1 MTAAP
6 DEADVPVRPARR
18 TLGRAS
24 WNLLDQVLSSGTNA
38 ALSFLVARSVDAT
51 EFGGLAVALS
61 VFAILV
67 GLTRAL
73 ATSPLGV
80 RFSDAPTA
88 AFRTAASSASG
99 AALAISLVA
108 GAGCLAAST
117 VVGPPTASTLLTLG
131 VVFPGLLVQDACR
144 QVFFAAARPAAAAA
158 NDAVWAV
165 AQIGLIAV
173 LLHSGVSTVWPL
185 VAAWGGSAVLAALVG
200 LLQARMVPRPQLAAR
215 WVSRHRD
222 LTGYLVGQFLALQGS
237 QQGAL
242 LVIAGLASLDAIGAL
257 RGVQVL
263 LGPTTILAVAAVSFA
278 VPEFSRRRSRLDVRG
293 WLTSALCVSAV
304 VGVLGLAWGVLFI
317 VLPGSVGASLLGQTW
332 PGVQSILVPTI
343 LGQLAATIGLG
354 PSAMLVAMDRTRRT
368 FLLSMLQSPLILVGG
383 IGGALLHG
391 ALGAAWGFALVFW
404 VMAPVNW
411 IVLGREARRRPTL
424 ESGTPP
430 VDAPAG

>member
-1 MTAAP
+1 MAA
-6 DEADVPVRPARR
+6 RPL
-18 TLGRAS
+18 LGRAG
-24 WNLLDQVLSSGTNA
+24 WNLFDQVLSSGTNA
-38 ALSFLVARSVDAT
+38 VLSVLVARSVDAT
-51 EFGGLAVALS
+51 EFGSLAVALS
-61 VFAILV
+61 VFAIMV

-80 RFSDAPTA
+80 RFSDAPMVD
-88 AFRTAASSASG
+88 FRTAASSASG

-117 VVGPPTASTLLTLG
+117 VVEGPTASTLLALG

-144 QVFFAAARPAAAAA
+144 QVFFAAARPQAAAA

-165 AQIGLIAV
+165 VQIGLVAV
-173 LLHSGVSTVWPL
+173 LLNSGVSTVWPL

-200 LLQARMVPRPQLAAR
+200 LLQARMVPRPQLAGR
-215 WVSRHRD
+215 WVARHRD

-278 VPEFSRRRSRLDVRG
+278 VPEFSRRRARLDVRG
-293 WLTSALCVSAV
+293 WLTSALSVSAV
-304 VGVLGLAWGVLFI
+304 VSVLGLAWGALFI
-317 VLPGSVGASLLGQTW
+317 VLPGAVGAWLLGQTW

-343 LGQLAATIGLG
+343 LGQLGATIGLG
-354 PSAMLVAMDRTRRT
+354 PSVMLVAMDRTRRT
-368 FLLSMLQSPLILVGG
+368 FLLSMLQSPLILLGG
-383 IGGALLHG
+383 IGGVLLDG
-391 ALGAAWGFALVFW
+391 AFGAACGFALVFW
-404 VMAPVNW
+404 VMAPINW
-411 IVLGREARRRPTL
+411 IVLGREARRRPTMQ
-424 ESGTPP
+424 SGDGPE
-430 VDAPAG
+430 